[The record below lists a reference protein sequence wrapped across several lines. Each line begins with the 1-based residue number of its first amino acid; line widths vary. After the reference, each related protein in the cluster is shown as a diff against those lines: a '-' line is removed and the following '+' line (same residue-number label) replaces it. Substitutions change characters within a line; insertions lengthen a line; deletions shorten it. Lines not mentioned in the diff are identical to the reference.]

1 MMVGSNIRF
10 EIKCVIRVN
19 INNLVCLKI
28 EKTILNFLQGH
39 VKYKNKI

>member
-28 EKTILNFLQGH
+28 EKNYIKFSARTCEI
-39 VKYKNKI
+39 